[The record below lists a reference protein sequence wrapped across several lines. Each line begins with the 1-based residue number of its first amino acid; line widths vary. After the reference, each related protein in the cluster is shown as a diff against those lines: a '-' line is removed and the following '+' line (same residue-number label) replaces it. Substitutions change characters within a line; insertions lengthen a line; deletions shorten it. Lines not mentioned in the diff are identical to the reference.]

1 MGAANESH
9 AVKIAVAGATGRM
22 GRTLIEALLGPAGKD
37 DFTLAAAL
45 EVADNRFLGKDAG
58 EAVGSPC
65 GVSVTADLGVLAGAE
80 CLIDFTRPEGTLAH
94 LDKCVESGTRMVIGT
109 TGFSAEQ
116 KQRIAQA
123 AARIGIVFAPNMA
136 IGVNA
141 VFKLAELAAGMLG
154 DAYDVE
160 IIEAHHRHKADAPSG
175 TALKIGEIVASA
187 LGRNLQTNAIYARE
201 GMTGERDAKAIAF
214 HAVRGGDI
222 VGEHTVMFAGVG
234 ERVELTV
241 RSGSRMTYALGALR
255 ACRFLKDKT
264 SGLFDMQDVLGLS

>member
-1 MGAANESH
+1 MR
-9 AVKIAVAGATGRM
+9 IAVAGATGRM
-22 GRTLIEALLGPAGKD
+22 GRMLIEALLGGAAGKD
-37 DFTLAAAL
+37 DLRLSAAL
-45 EVADNRFLGKDAG
+45 EVADSRSLGKDAA
-58 EAVGSPC
+58 EAIGTSC
-65 GVSVTADLGVLAGAE
+65 GVLVTADLAVLAE
-80 CLIDFTRPEGTLAH
+80 CDCLIDFTRPEGTLAH
-94 LDKCVESGTRMVIGT
+94 LEKCVATGTRMVIGT

-123 AARIGIVFAPNMA
+123 AGRIGIVFAPNMA

-175 TALKIGEIVASA
+175 TALKIGEVVASA
-187 LGRNLQTNAIYARE
+187 LGRNLETDALYGRE
-201 GMTGERDAKAIAF
+201 GVTGERDAKTIGF

-234 ERVELTV
+234 ERVEITV

-255 ACRFLKDKT
+255 ACRFLQDKT
-264 SGLFDMQDVLGLS
+264 SGLYDMQDVLGLS